1 VTQKIVSLEQE
12 PEKKLKGR
20 SYISELKSEL
30 RKVSWPSREELV
42 VCTKVILSAMFIF
55 GFGIYFVDLIIR
67 SSLNIVQYAVQGIIG

>member
-12 PEKKLKGR
+12 PEKRLKGR

-30 RKVSWPSREELV
+30 RKVSWPSKEELV
-42 VCTKVILSAMFIF
+42 VCTKVVLSAMFAF

-67 SSLNIVQYAVQGIIG
+67 NSLNVLQYAVQRIIG